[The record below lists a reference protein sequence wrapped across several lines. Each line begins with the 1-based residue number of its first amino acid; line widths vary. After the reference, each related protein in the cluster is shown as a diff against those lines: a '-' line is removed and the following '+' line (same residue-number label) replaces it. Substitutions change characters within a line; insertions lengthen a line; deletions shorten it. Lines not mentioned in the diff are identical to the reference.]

1 MQIVLQFKQTRSLP
15 KGRGGYCPDPWKW
28 GGRLYR
34 QRRHA
39 EALAAKL
46 GPAFVV
52 AYGSYDEEQYLFL
65 TGAAG

>member
-15 KGRGGYCPDPWKW
+15 EGWGAYCPDPWKW

-39 EALAAKL
+39 EALARKL
-46 GPAFVV
+46 GPGFVV
-52 AYGSYDEEQYLFL
+52 AHGSYDEEQDLFL
-65 TGAAG
+65 TDAAT